1 MIEPMLTSRTT
12 NIAVLGDIN
21 ADMTMIIPYYPG
33 EGDDCTA
40 RSLRWGSGGS
50 ALNAAVTFAV
60 LGGHP
65 RLLGRVGRDPAA
77 GVALRVADQR
87 GIDISLI
94 QEDEHLATGT
104 CAAIISPGGQRTM
117 FSFRGA
123 NVAFDATAV
132 TPELLEHVHLLYLSA
147 HALLE
152 GAQRDAALCAV
163 ELAHAQGV
171 PIVLDLSTPAIRRC
185 PNDIFQLLPRLWLLC
200 LNEDEL
206 RLLLPGQEHGTA
218 ITTLLRHGGRYLALK
233 QGRQGCTL
241 ATGDQR
247 LQAAPPV
254 VTAIDTT
261 ASGDAFAAG
270 CAWALLHHGSIHES
284 ALLGNMLGALTATRP
299 GAADALPGRDE
310 LRHRLALSLQ
320 HLLHF

>member
-12 NIAVLGDIN
+12 HIAVLGDIN
-21 ADMTMIIPYYPG
+21 ADITMIIPSYPG

-50 ALNAAVTFAV
+50 ALNAAVTFAL
-60 LGGHP
+60 LGGHA

-77 GVALRVADQR
+77 GVALRVAYQR

-94 QEDEHLATGT
+94 QEDEELATGT

-132 TPELLEHVHLLYLSA
+132 TPELLAHVNLLYLSA

-152 GAQRDAALCAV
+152 GAQRDAALRAV
-163 ELAHAQGV
+163 ALADAQGV
-171 PIVLDLSTPAIRRC
+171 PIALDLSTPAIRQCRD
-185 PNDIFQLLPRLWLLC
+185 DIFQLLPRLWLLC

-206 RLLLPGQEHGTA
+206 RLLLPGQDQATA
-218 ITTLLRHGGRYLALK
+218 ITTLLHYGGRYLALK
-233 QGRQGCTL
+233 QGARGCTL
-241 ATGDQR
+241 VTGDQR
-247 LQAAPPV
+247 LQTAPPAI
-254 VTAIDTT
+254 TAIDTT

-270 CAWALLHHGSIHES
+270 CAWTLLHHGSIHES
-284 ALLGNMLGALTATRP
+284 ALLGNLLGALTAIRP

-310 LRHRLALSLQ
+310 LRRQLAPSLQ